1 MDACS
6 KRFGRHDGVSEC
18 GVNQGCNNIGT
29 LCICGAQGFSCLEQA
44 ARMVEFQAYCCRKT
58 YAMED
63 IRPGHEGEM
72 ALMVDFLMFRCMKTY
87 SAGLFT
93 AAEAELNRRVS
104 P

>member
-44 ARMVEFQAYCCRKT
+44 ARMVEFQADYCRKT

-63 IRPGHEGEM
+63 ISPGHEGEM

-87 SAGLFT
+87 PAGSFT
-93 AAEAELNRRVS
+93 AAEAELGCRVS
-104 P
+104 L